1 MKSKDSSAV
10 DDGESRR
17 ERAREDKV
25 RHSLPLLRGES
36 VVLVARPSLM
46 ATWPK
51 ILVTLGAYG
60 LWRRRQTTI
69 LTTRRVLINK
79 GVIMHSERA
88 IPIDRIADAQ
98 FQRKGLYAYT
108 DLIIRDSRRIERI
121 GPLRPRHARRL
132 ASEVLSYG

>member
-1 MKSKDSSAV
+1 
-10 DDGESRR
+10 
-17 ERAREDKV
+17 
-25 RHSLPLLRGES
+25 
-36 VVLVARPSLM
+36 M

-51 ILVTLGAYG
+51 LVLTLGLYG

-69 LTTRRVLINK
+69 LTNRRVLLNK

-88 IPIDRIADAQ
+88 IPIERIADAQ
-98 FQRKGLYAYT
+98 FERKGLYAYT

-121 GPLRPRHARRL
+121 GPLSPRNARRL